1 MSKLKTYTEFINE
14 RFIDAIKNPIKWKK
28 IKNNAK
34 EFQKAKVDQA
44 LNNIDYAKRLE
55 KGKAQDLSKDKKEIL
70 KAANKAKEDALSF
83 SASAVAMRM
92 DDLATTDGLKIV
104 VKLAKTKANLAA
116 NAIALKAADGEQK
129 KLLKIKAK
137 KLLGKATDAQQALK
151 DYESTADAD
160 QEETKV
166 DDNSPA
172 ARDARDNQEKEDD
185 KAKTANKEKIEGLE
199 AKVDDART
207 KANNLPDT
215 ATAQDK
221 AKAKLVM
228 LNVQKTLAKLKG
240 DDQEVIDG
248 FEEEIKAQTAILK
261 PPGEGEEGGEGGEG
275 ATELSTNTSNKDK
288 PPTEEEREAKNSK
301 EGKIKRYEDLIAQTE
316 NPGKKRKFQKK
327 IEDLQKESL
336 ERFMDPMFVSLVEAE
351 LTKFETGLY
360 EPLVESVS
368 DKFNRLR
375 QYL

>member
-55 KGKAQDLSKDKKEIL
+55 KGKASDLSKDKKEIL
-70 KAANKAKEDALSF
+70 KAANKAKEDALKF
-83 SASAVAMRM
+83 SASAVGMRM
-92 DDLATTDGLKIV
+92 DDLATTDGLKQV

-137 KLLGKATDAQQALK
+137 KLSSKVADAQQALK

-160 QEETKV
+160 QKETAV

-172 ARDARDNQEKEDD
+172 ARDARDKQETEDG

-199 AKVDDART
+199 AKVDAART
-207 KANNLPDT
+207 KANDLPET
-215 ATAQDK
+215 ATAEDK
-221 AKAKLVM
+221 AKAKLVL

-248 FEEEIKAQTAILK
+248 FEEEIKAQTAILNSS
-261 PPGEGEEGGEGGEG
+261 GEGGEGGE
-275 ATELSTNTSNKDK
+275 ELSTNTSTK
-288 PPTEEEREAKNSK
+288 PKPEGEETPEQKAKNSK
-301 EGKIKRYEDLIAQTE
+301 EGKIKRYEDLIAQTK
-316 NPGKKRKFQKK
+316 NPGKKRKFQQK

-351 LTKFETGLY
+351 LTKFEAGLY

-368 DKFNRLR
+368 DKFDRLR

>member
-70 KAANKAKEDALSF
+70 KAANKAKEDALKF
-83 SASAVAMRM
+83 SASAVGMRM

-104 VKLAKTKANLAA
+104 VRLAKTKATLAA

-137 KLLGKATDAQQALK
+137 AITSKLGKLNQALK

-172 ARDARDNQEKEDD
+172 ARDARDKQETDD
-185 KAKTANKEKIEGLE
+185 GKAETANKEKIEGLE
-199 AKVDDART
+199 VKVDDART
-207 KANNLPDT
+207 KAKNLPET
-215 ATAQDK
+215 ATAKDK

-248 FEEEIKAQTAILK
+248 FAEEIEAQTAIATSSEE
-261 PPGEGEEGGEGGEG
+261 GGDGEEGGE
-275 ATELSTNTSNKDK
+275 ELSTNTSNKDK

-316 NPGKKRKFQKK
+316 NPGKKRKFQRK

-351 LTKFETGLY
+351 LTKFEAGLY

-368 DKFNRLR
+368 DKFDRLR

>member
-55 KGKAQDLSKDKKEIL
+55 KGKASDLSKDKKEIL
-70 KAANKAKEDALSF
+70 KAANKAKEDALKF
-83 SASAVAMRM
+83 SASAVGMRM
-92 DDLATTDGLKIV
+92 DDLATTDGLKQV

-137 KLLGKATDAQQALK
+137 KLSSKVADAQQALK

-160 QEETKV
+160 QKETAV

-172 ARDARDNQEKEDD
+172 ARDARDKQETEDG

-199 AKVDDART
+199 AKVDAART
-207 KANNLPDT
+207 KANDLPET
-215 ATAQDK
+215 ATAEDK
-221 AKAKLVM
+221 AKAKLVL

-248 FEEEIKAQTAILK
+248 FEEEIKAQTAILNSS
-261 PPGEGEEGGEGGEG
+261 GEGGEGGEG
-275 ATELSTNTSNKDK
+275 GEELSTNTSTK
-288 PPTEEEREAKNSK
+288 PKPEGEETPEQKAKNSK
-301 EGKIKRYEDLIAQTE
+301 EGKIKRYEDLIAQTK
-316 NPGKKRKFQKK
+316 NPGKKRKFQQK

-351 LTKFETGLY
+351 LTKFEAGLY

-368 DKFNRLR
+368 DKFDRLR